1 MEKKVTLKINQEE
14 IPLNSFVQEFISS
27 TVLGMISSLK
37 KREADIRN
45 VEIIIELED
54 EAQS

>member
-1 MEKKVTLKINQEE
+1 MEKKVVLKIDNEE

-27 TVLGMISSLK
+27 TILGMILPLK
-37 KREADIRN
+37 RKEKEIEN
-45 VEIIIELED
+45 VEIVIKWED

>member
-1 MEKKVTLKINQEE
+1 MILKINNEE

-27 TVLGMISSLK
+27 TILGMISSLK
-37 KREADIRN
+37 KKDGKVER
-45 VEIIIELED
+45 VEIVIELED